1 MSNTGGLGLGFG
13 GGTSRGPLDAGASE
27 RMEHVLIQ
35 RPLSRVLMLCR
46 RSIDDVVNSPLV
58 KNEVLGYWKV
68 YKQLHRR
75 AEVLQ
80 LERQWNPL
88 GL

>member
-1 MSNTGGLGLGFG
+1 MTNTGGLGLG
-13 GGTSRGPLDAGASE
+13 GGTGHGSLDAGTGQL
-27 RMEHVLIQ
+27 MEHVLIQ
-35 RPLSRVLMLCR
+35 RPLERVLMLCR

-68 YKQLHRR
+68 YKQIHRR
-75 AEVLQ
+75 SEVLQ